1 MVWELVRLPHFK
13 PLKQNFHI
21 AGADLRKLWK
31 RSLYLGSLIITLF
44 VLLPLSQQ
52 ESSLSYILLPAN
64 HNLTI
69 IL

>member
-1 MVWELVRLPHFK
+1 MFWELVRPPHFK
-13 PLKQNFHI
+13 TLKQNFHI
-21 AGADLRKLWK
+21 AGSDLGKLWK

-52 ESSLSYILLPAN
+52 ESSLPYILLPASQ
-64 HNLTI
+64 NLTI